1 MKQIACFPVV
11 LLIAIGLPNTSRSA
25 EPDNSKAKPGATN
38 KKPESPKELFAGRV
52 VRLADAL
59 KRRDVKPSEAEIKDQ
74 FVLET
79 EDGELWP
86 IIPDWRGR
94 ALFQDSRLR
103 DRPVE
108 LVVHRRPGGHFL
120 QVLSIFTFGEKG
132 ERQLTDYWCDICS
145 IPMYEIKDC
154 ECCQGPI
161 RLRYQTDRP
170 LPTDLIVRSKSSAAG
185 KPQPKIDESKP

>member
-1 MKQIACFPVV
+1 MKPLTLLPAV
-11 LLIAIGLPNTSRSA
+11 LLIAIGFQSTSRST
-25 EPDNSKAKPGATN
+25 EPGNSNAKPGAAD
-38 KKPESPKELFAGRV
+38 KKSDSPKELFAGRV

-74 FVLET
+74 FVLEA

-120 QVLSIFTFGEKG
+120 QVLSIYTFGEKG